1 LLWQHFR
8 NYLKEMSRKGRLKG
22 YEELSPNQTAR
33 QLFGHLGKGDKV
45 AITTRF
51 DTIAAGPYVEALE
64 RRGIQVRIVTNQTDT
79 QDFCFLMQAQK
90 EIVGLARSTFF
101 LWAGFLGN
109 CSRVRAYSVD
119 SPDRRGAVPD
129 VFDHY
134 NWTHPE
140 LQSRVLFELYKADP
154 LERRH
159 LL

>member
-1 LLWQHFR
+1 MPRRGKHL
-8 NYLKEMSRKGRLKG
+8 G

-33 QLFGHLGKGDKV
+33 QLFGHLGGGDKV
-45 AITTRF
+45 AIITRF
-51 DTIAAGPYVEALE
+51 DTSAARPYVEALE
-64 RRGIQVRIVTNQTDT
+64 RQGIQVRVVNNQTDT

-90 EIVGLARSTFF
+90 EMVGLARSTFF

-119 SPDRRGAVPD
+119 SPARRRAVPN

-134 NWTHPE
+134 NWTNPE
-140 LQSRVLFELYKADP
+140 LQSRVFFELFKADP
-154 LERRH
+154 LDRRY

>member
-1 LLWQHFR
+1 
-8 NYLKEMSRKGRLKG
+8 MPRKARLKG

-33 QLFGHLGKGDKV
+33 ELFGHLGRGDKV

-51 DTIAAGPYVEALE
+51 GTSAARPYVEALE
-64 RRGIQVRIVTNQTDT
+64 RRGIQVRVVTNQTDT

-90 EIVGLARSTFF
+90 EMVGLARSTFF
-101 LWAGFLGN
+101 LWAGFLGK

-119 SPDRRGAVPD
+119 SPDRRRAVPK

-134 NWTHPE
+134 NWTNPE
-140 LQSRVLFELYKADP
+140 LQSRVFFELYKADP
-154 LERRH
+154 LERRY

>member
-1 LLWQHFR
+1 
-8 NYLKEMSRKGRLKG
+8 MPRKGRRKG

-33 QLFGHLGKGDKV
+33 QLFGHLGRGDKV
-45 AITTRF
+45 AMTTRF
-51 DTIAAGPYVEALE
+51 DNAALPYVEALE
-64 RRGIQVRIVTNQTDT
+64 RRGIQVRVVSNQTDT

-109 CSRVRAYSVD
+109 CSRVCAYSVD
-119 SPDRRGAVPD
+119 SPDRREAVPN

-140 LQSRVLFELYKADP
+140 LQSRVFFELYRVDP
-154 LERRH
+154 LERRYF
-159 LL
+159 L